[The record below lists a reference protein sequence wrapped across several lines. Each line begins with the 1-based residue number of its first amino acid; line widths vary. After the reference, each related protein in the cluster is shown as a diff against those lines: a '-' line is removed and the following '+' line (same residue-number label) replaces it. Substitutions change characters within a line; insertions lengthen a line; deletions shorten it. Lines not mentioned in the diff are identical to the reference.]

1 MESTTGQSEEVRA
14 YLRWKME
21 GCDFEMCIDPDK
33 GYIPFCEVCRGIY
46 EKYKGEETCDMEHSD
61 ACLWYAYFWS
71 KIRDINPAVTVKR
84 AFAPSV
90 APTKPTAKAPPVK
103 APVRAPSKPPV
114 KPPVK
119 GK

>member
-1 MESTTGQSEEVRA
+1 MDSTGQGQSEEVRA
-14 YLRWKME
+14 YLRYKME
-21 GCDFEMCIDPDK
+21 GCDFNMCIDPDK

-84 AFAPSV
+84 AFAP
-90 APTKPTAKAPPVK
+90 AK
-103 APVRAPSKPPV
+103 APVRVPSKQPV
-114 KPPVK
+114 KPNPK

>member
-1 MESTTGQSEEVRA
+1 MESTGQSDEVRA
-14 YLRWKME
+14 YLRYKME
-21 GCDFEMCIDPDK
+21 GCDFNMCIDPDK

-84 AFAPSV
+84 AFAPSS
-90 APTKPTAKAPPVK
+90 KAPASRAPPAK
-103 APVRAPSKPPV
+103 APVRVPSKPPV
-114 KPPVK
+114 KPQ